1 MGSYKQLS
9 YGSTGEDV
17 KKLQEALNAYGKY
30 GLKTDGIY
38 GTKTKAAVEKYQAAN
53 NLTKDGI
60 AGKNT
65 LGLLYGTNTGTT
77 NTTTTTTTTNN
88 ATTTSQPT
96 AVQQAQILLDQVTAN
111 KPGEYTSTWRDQTD
125 ALIKQ
130 LMDRGPFSYDLNSD
144 PLWEMYKDQYTTQGE
159 LAMMDTMGQVAALSG
174 GYSNS
179 YAQAAGQ
186 QAYNSYLQQMNQM
199 IPQLQEQAL
208 NRYNAEG
215 DALLNKASIA
225 AQQEALDYERWNN
238 AYNQW
243 LTERD
248 IAQNRLDT
256 ERNWEYQLGR
266 DAIEDERWERQYA
279 DSKKSSRG
287 TGGDTKAGY
296 QDVAL
301 GYLEIKRNAN
311 GLSAAEVNRDAIY
324 YLRAAIISG
333 LITEKEA
340 AKIQA
345 INTN

>member
-17 KKLQEALNAYGKY
+17 KKLQEALNAYGDY
-30 GLKTDGIY
+30 GLDTDGVY
-38 GTKTKAAVEKYQAAN
+38 GTKTKEAVENYQAAN

-77 NTTTTTTTTNN
+77 NTTTT
-88 ATTTSQPT
+88 SQPT
-96 AVQQAQILLDQVTAN
+96 AVQQAQTLLDQVTAN

-130 LMDRGPFSYDLNSD
+130 LMDRGPFSYDINND
-144 PLWEMYKDQYTTQGE
+144 PLWEMYTDQATTQGK

-179 YAQAAGQ
+179 YGQAAGQ
-186 QAYNSYLQQMNQM
+186 QAYNAYLQQLNQM

-225 AQQEALDYERWNN
+225 AQQEALDHERWNN

-248 IAQNRLDT
+248 HAENRLDT

-279 DSKKSSRG
+279 DSKRSSRNPRDPVVDPLEG
-287 TGGDTKAGY
+287 MPKNFDEALAEYKLLRGSNSQVDLDDYLQGLVDLGIITKQEAT
-296 QDVAL
+296 
-301 GYLEIKRNAN
+301 EIR
-311 GLSAAEVNRDAIY
+311 EWR
-324 YLRAAIISG
+324 
-333 LITEKEA
+333 
-340 AKIQA
+340 
-345 INTN
+345 

>member
-9 YGSTGEDV
+9 YGSVGEDV
-17 KKLQEALNAYGKY
+17 EKLQKALNAYGDY
-30 GLKTDGIY
+30 GLDTDGVY
-38 GTKTKAAVEKYQAAN
+38 GAKTKAAVEKYQAAN

-60 AGKNT
+60 AGNNT
-65 LGLLYGTNTGTT
+65 LGLLYSTNTG
-77 NTTTTTTTTNN
+77 TTTTTNN
-88 ATTTSQPT
+88 TTTTSQPT
-96 AVQQAQILLDQVTAN
+96 AVQQAQTLLDQVTAN

-130 LMDRGPFSYDLNSD
+130 LMDRGPFSYDINND
-144 PLWEMYKDQYTTQGE
+144 PLWEMYKDNATTQGK

-186 QAYNSYLQQMNQM
+186 QAYNAYLQQLNQM

-248 IAQNRLDT
+248 RAESRLDT

-279 DSKKSSRG
+279 DSKRSTRRTGDPTGDPLEGLPENFDEALAEYKLMRG
-287 TGGDTKAGY
+287 SNSQADLDDYLQDLVDLGIITKQEAT
-296 QDVAL
+296 
-301 GYLEIKRNAN
+301 EIR
-311 GLSAAEVNRDAIY
+311 EWR
-324 YLRAAIISG
+324 
-333 LITEKEA
+333 
-340 AKIQA
+340 
-345 INTN
+345 